1 MEMRSAAQPVRGNS
15 FTIEEALEHIGFGWT
30 QLIMF
35 FFVGIAWAGDG
46 MEMMLLSYLGP
57 EVSSQSHHYFMRA
70 QGNTSAALHRSR
82 TWVLICSSRLSPMN
96 LLLSLKIV
104 HDMSLV
110 RTMLGPHYYKMSPGR
125 FSYSSVN
132 QASIYS
138 ALHAVEM

>member
-1 MEMRSAAQPVRGNS
+1 MSHPVPTVGASDELHLSTSQMEMRSAAQPVRGNS

-70 QGNTSAALHRSR
+70 HECSFVLHDFH
-82 TWVLICSSRLSPMN
+82 P
-96 LLLSLKIV
+96 
-104 HDMSLV
+104 
-110 RTMLGPHYYKMSPGR
+110 
-125 FSYSSVN
+125 
-132 QASIYS
+132 
-138 ALHAVEM
+138 